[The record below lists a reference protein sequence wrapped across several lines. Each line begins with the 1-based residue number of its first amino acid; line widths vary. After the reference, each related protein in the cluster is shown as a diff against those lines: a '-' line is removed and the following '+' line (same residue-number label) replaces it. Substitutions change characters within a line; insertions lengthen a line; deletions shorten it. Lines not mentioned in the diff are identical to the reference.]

1 MKPSPRSHRRSLARS
16 DRIGERRWRRGRASI
31 PLVNLSEP
39 ISSGIGCDPWLVV
52 TASRKHGPGDARELV
67 GERDRQQIA
76 MREALGGSFDPR
88 PQSPHR
94 CGRPPH
100 QDDVGG
106 LNEQRPEVFVA
117 ALGDLAELG
126 AIAGRLLLRY
136 QTEPSAKIAALTEAA
151 AVADRRHHGARD
163 DRADTRNRH
172 QALAAAIVLG
182 EGLDLG

>member
-31 PLVNLSEP
+31 PLVNLSER
-39 ISSGIGCDPWLVV
+39 ISSGIDCDPWLVV

-94 CGRPPH
+94 CGRPPY

-106 LNEQRPEVFVA
+106 LNEQRPEVSCCRA
-117 ALGDLAELG
+117 WRSCRAWC
-126 AIAGRLLLRY
+126 
-136 QTEPSAKIAALTEAA
+136 
-151 AVADRRHHGARD
+151 DRRSTPASAP
-163 DRADTRNRH
+163 DRARRQNRGPDGSRRH
-172 QALAAAIVLG
+172 CRSPPPRRWR
-182 EGLDLG
+182 